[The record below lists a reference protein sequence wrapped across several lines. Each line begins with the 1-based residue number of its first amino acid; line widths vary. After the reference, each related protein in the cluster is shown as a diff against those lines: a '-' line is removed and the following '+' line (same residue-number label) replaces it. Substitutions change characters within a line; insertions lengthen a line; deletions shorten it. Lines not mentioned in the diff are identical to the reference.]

1 MRTFKVAIL
10 DLYDGVP
17 NEGMRCIK
25 ALLVEFYTTINQ
37 EPQYSIFD
45 IRKLDNFPNLNEF
58 DAFISTGGPGSPI
71 LEGLVWEKKYFQ
83 FISDLLE
90 HNANNEKKK
99 ELFAI
104 CHSFQMLFQY
114 FKLGE
119 ITKRKS
125 TSFGVMPIHMINEG
139 ESEPIFKGLDEPFW
153 SVDSRDFQAL
163 QPNFERFSELGA
175 KILCL
180 EKERPQIPL
189 ERAIMAIRFTSEI
202 FGTQFHP
209 EADAEGMQRLFETE
223 EKKKSVIENFGEEK
237 YFEMLNSLG
246 DPEKIALTEKTILPN
261 FLHQAYAKFQQ
272 FQ

>member
-25 ALLVEFYTTINQ
+25 AILAEFYSSINQ
-37 EPQYSIFD
+37 ELTYSVFD
-45 IRKLDNFPNLNEF
+45 IRKLGKLPDLNDF
-58 DAFISTGGPGSPI
+58 DAYISTGGPGSPI

-83 FISDLLE
+83 FISDLIE
-90 HNANNEKKK
+90 FNSKNEKKK
-99 ELFAI
+99 QLFAI
-104 CHSFQMLFQY
+104 CHSFQILFQY
-114 FKLGE
+114 FELGE

-125 TSFGVMPIHMINEG
+125 TSFGVMPVHMINGAEN
-139 ESEPIFKGLDEPFW
+139 EPVFKGLEDPFW
-153 SVDSRDFQAL
+153 SVDSRDFQAI
-163 QPNFERFSELGA
+163 QPDLERFKVVGA
-175 KILCL
+175 EILCL

-189 ERAIMAIRFTSEI
+189 ERAIMAIRFTKEI

-223 EKKKSVIENFGEEK
+223 EKKKAVIENFGEEK
-237 YFEMLNSLG
+237 YNEMLNSLG
-246 DPEKIALTEKTILPN
+246 DPEKIALTEKTIIPN